1 MTIWRSNSMFCVLSL
16 NCIDVFLPPLLLNSP
31 LSKALVPRNI
41 GSCEV
46 EQHFLNNQVPRSIW
60 FAIVRSVPLLF
71 TSRPEERPMND
82 REGIFQDNFL
92 NVFELFSHYSSFP
105 LTSHTMSFNI
115 DMKIILSVKFS
126 GSHCNSPI
134 IF

>member
-1 MTIWRSNSMFCVLSL
+1 MTIWRSNSMFCALSL

-31 LSKALVPRNI
+31 LSKALVPRNF

-60 FAIVRSVPLLF
+60 FAIVIAVPLLF

-82 REGIFQDNFL
+82 WEGIFQDNFL
-92 NVFELFSHYSSFP
+92 KNSSFP
-105 LTSHTMSFNI
+105 LTSLTMSFNI